1 MSKNENAD
9 AKQST
14 MRIANK
20 ELQAMAKID
29 EIMAGLGSDA
39 AVDRVMHWLNSTYA
53 PPTKPAPEKQEP

>member
-1 MSKNENAD
+1 MTTKNETT
-9 AKQST
+9 QPT

-39 AVDRVMHWLNSTYA
+39 AVDRVMHWLNSTLQA
-53 PPTKPAPEKQEP
+53 AQS